1 MSLTIYNTLKAKKE
15 EFHPLNNNTVNMYV
29 CGVTPYGPAHL
40 GHARCYVT
48 FDTVRRYLEYKGY
61 EVKYIQNITDIDDK
75 IIKQSQQE
83 NIPWKDVSEKYWQDY
98 IVVMNKLNIKDMDCY
113 SSVTSS
119 YPRAT
124 EYIEEMQKIIQAL
137 IEKGFAYAV
146 DGSVYFS
153 VRKFNGY
160 GQLSHRDFEGMRS
173 GIRIKIEEEKQDPLD
188 FVLWKKAKEG
198 EPFWPSPWGPGR
210 PGWHIECSTMSLK
223 LGETLDIHG
232 GGADLIFPHH
242 ENEIAQS
249 EAYTGK
255 KFVRYWMHNGFV
267 TINKEKMSKSLGNVF
282 NLKDIFEKYK
292 NLFKFYNESQIGQIV
307 RLFLLSQHY
316 RSPVDFFDDKLEQA
330 EKNWEEICLTLEN
343 IECDAFGHAYRKEYI
358 IGSLKQDKVIDKII
372 NEFEQAMDDD
382 FNTARALAV
391 VHKFINI
398 INERIGI
405 EEHLP
410 WLKLTREKMIT
421 LLDHILGLKYIPS
434 GFQRQLDSVKIIM
447 NEKNDE
453 GAKKNKDWQ
462 KAYPNMAKVIKYKI
476 DREQARKNKDWPES
490 DRIRSEL
497 EKMGFMVEDTPQGI
511 RLKRKG

>member
-1 MSLTIYNTLKAKKE
+1 MSIIIYNTLKAKKE

-83 NIPWKDVSEKYWQDY
+83 SVPWKDVSEKYWQDY
-98 IVVMNKLNIKDMDCY
+98 IAVMDKLNIKDMDCY
-113 SSVTSS
+113 SSVVSR

-153 VRKFNGY
+153 VRKSNGY

-173 GIRIKIEEEKQDPLD
+173 GVRIKIEEAKQDPLD

-198 EPFWPSPWGPGR
+198 EPSWPSPWGSGR

-223 LGETLDIHG
+223 LLGETLDIHG

-255 KFVRYWMHNGFV
+255 EFVRYWMHNGFV

-282 NLKDIFEKYK
+282 NLKDIFEKYQ
-292 NLFKFYNESQIGQIV
+292 NLFEIHNKSQISQIV

-316 RSPVDFFDDKLEQA
+316 RSPIDFSGDRLEQA
-330 EKNWEEICLTLEN
+330 KKNWEIICFTLED
-343 IECDAFGHAYRKEYI
+343 IEYDKYMNAIEKGDNLEKNSIEHLKNDKEI
-358 IGSLKQDKVIDKII
+358 DRFVVDFKQV
-372 NEFEQAMDDD
+372 MDDD
-382 FNTARALAV
+382 FNTARALAIIYN
-391 VHKFINI
+391 FISL
-398 INERIGI
+398 INSRVGFNQY
-405 EEHLP
+405 LS
-410 WLKLTREKMIT
+410 WLKLAQEKMIE
-421 LLDHILGLKYIPS
+421 LLDNVLGLKYEHS
-434 GFQRQLDSVKIIM
+434 GFQKKLDSAKI
-447 NEKNDE
+447 
-453 GAKKNKDWQ
+453 
-462 KAYPNMAKVIKYKI
+462 IKYKR

-497 EKMGFMVEDTPQGI
+497 EKMGFMVEDTPQGT
-511 RLKRKG
+511 RLRRKG

>member
-1 MSLTIYNTLKAKKE
+1 MSLVIYNTLKAKKE
-15 EFHPLNNNTVNMYV
+15 EFNSLNKNKVNMYV

-48 FDTVRRYLEYKGY
+48 FDTIRRYLEYKGY
-61 EVKYIQNITDIDDK
+61 KVKYIQNITDIDDK

-83 NIPWKDVSEKYWQDY
+83 NIPWKDLSEKYWQDY

-113 SSVTSS
+113 SSVTSR

-124 EYIEEMQKIIQAL
+124 EYIQEMQKIIQAL
-137 IEKGFAYAV
+137 IDKGFAYAV

-173 GIRIKIEEEKQDPLD
+173 GVRIKIEEAKKDPLD

-223 LGETLDIHG
+223 LLGETLDIHG

-255 KFVRYWMHNGFV
+255 KFVNYWMHNGFV

-282 NLKDIFEKYK
+282 NLKDIFEKYQ

-330 EKNWEEICLTLEN
+330 KKNWKKICFTLEDVELDYHN
-343 IECDAFGHAYRKEYI
+343 AIEKGYDLDILR
-358 IGSLKQDKVIDKII
+358 QDEKIDKII
-372 NEFEQAMDDD
+372 NEFEHAMDDD

-391 VHKFINI
+391 VHKFINL

-410 WLKLTREKMIT
+410 WLKLAREKMIG
-421 LLDHILGLKYIPS
+421 LLDNILGLKYMVS
-434 GFQRQLDSVKIIM
+434 GVLRDFDGIKI
-447 NEKNDE
+447 
-453 GAKKNKDWQ
+453 
-462 KAYPNMAKVIKYKI
+462 IKYKK

-497 EKMGFMVEDTPQGI
+497 EKMGFVVEDTPQGT
-511 RLKRKG
+511 RLRRKR